1 MIGSQGMSKR
11 LKQRQTAHKTAAE
24 RQTDIIN
31 GLKMTY
37 DKKNRD

>member
-1 MIGSQGMSKR
+1 MIGSQRMSKM
-11 LKQRQTAHKTAAE
+11 LKQRKTVLKTAAE